1 MVNNIVK
8 LFLILTCFM
17 SSIALL
23 PSMALADDITTA
35 QFAPIDGN
43 GTPINITGNA
53 TKQVQNKI
61 IAAQTF
67 YATAV
72 YTISDVMIFGYV
84 DTYDVDHPFI
94 VNVEIH
100 TCDSFGVP
108 TGVLAYNAWGIGQS
122 AQAMPANYFTT
133 DGNGS
138 WIDIP
143 LNHTF
148 STEAG
153 KTYCIYVKVPS
164 GNPTTSFYW
173 YYNQGGAQYG
183 NGTAYNS
190 TNGGANWNSQGND
203 TYMFQLW
210 GNTGLSIHDVAAF
223 KNITSPTAGDWL
235 ITFAY
240 DNKAP
245 PKHKTK
251 DVEQHFR
258 VQFINNTGNMTGN
271 ITGETV
277 LRFWDSAV
285 GSIYLNPQQVSPIE
299 WEWGNFT
306 LRIIANYAPYF
317 HVDWDLPIGN
327 ASTWQ
332 GDDLTFLDNWCKD
345 TARWMGEQNH
355 NDSEYYITIS
365 SIGYVL
371 NSNGISIFD
380 VGIPQLGTI
389 RGSTLYSTYQSKVT
403 IPTTAPNPQLQSK
416 YDMTTQLGAP
426 LVGAL
431 TDVGVPFHLTPNA
444 VGLVVVLAL
453 YVMVVG
459 SAFPLGHGLAGTIAG
474 LIIILIGM
482 TAGLV
487 QVTWVIL
494 AIIFAVA
501 MMLRQALLVGQ

>member
-245 PKHKTK
+245 PKHRLKT
-251 DVEQHFR
+251 
-258 VQFINNTGNMTGN
+258 
-271 ITGETV
+271 
-277 LRFWDSAV
+277 
-285 GSIYLNPQQVSPIE
+285 
-299 WEWGNFT
+299 
-306 LRIIANYAPYF
+306 
-317 HVDWDLPIGN
+317 
-327 ASTWQ
+327 
-332 GDDLTFLDNWCKD
+332 
-345 TARWMGEQNH
+345 
-355 NDSEYYITIS
+355 
-365 SIGYVL
+365 
-371 NSNGISIFD
+371 
-380 VGIPQLGTI
+380 
-389 RGSTLYSTYQSKVT
+389 
-403 IPTTAPNPQLQSK
+403 
-416 YDMTTQLGAP
+416 
-426 LVGAL
+426 
-431 TDVGVPFHLTPNA
+431 
-444 VGLVVVLAL
+444 
-453 YVMVVG
+453 
-459 SAFPLGHGLAGTIAG
+459 
-474 LIIILIGM
+474 
-482 TAGLV
+482 
-487 QVTWVIL
+487 
-494 AIIFAVA
+494 
-501 MMLRQALLVGQ
+501 

>member
-1 MVNNIVK
+1 MVKNITR
-8 LFLILTCFM
+8 LLLLLTFIM

-35 QFAPIDGN
+35 EFAPLV
-43 GTPINITGNA
+43 TITGNA

-67 YATAV
+67 YADSV
-72 YTISDVMIFGYV
+72 YTISDVLIYGYV
-84 DTYDVDHPFI
+84 TTYDVDHPFI

-100 TCDSFGVP
+100 KCDSFEVP
-108 TGVLAYNAWGIGQS
+108 TGALAYSLWGVGQS

-138 WIDIP
+138 WVDVP

-153 KTYCIYVKVPS
+153 QTYCVYVKVPS
-164 GNPTTSFYW
+164 GSPTANFSW
-173 YYNQGGAQYG
+173 YYNEGGAQYG

-190 TNGGANWNSQGND
+190 TDGGATWNFQGND

-210 GNTGLSIHDVAAF
+210 GDTGLSIHDVAAF
-223 KNITSPTAGDWL
+223 YNITSSTAGDWL
-235 ITFAY
+235 VTFAY

-245 PKHKTK
+245 PYYKDK

-258 VQFINNTGNMTGN
+258 VQFLNNIGNVTGNV
-271 ITGETV
+271 TGETV
-277 LRFWDSAV
+277 LRFWNSAV

-371 NSNGISIFD
+371 NSNGISLFD

-389 RGSTLYSTYQSKVT
+389 RGSTLYSTYQSVAT
-403 IPTTAPNPQLQSK
+403 IPTTVPNPQLQSK

-426 LVGAL
+426 LVAAL
-431 TDVGVPFHLTPNA
+431 TAVGVPFNLTPNA